1 MVKTALIIQSVDAN
15 GNSYEKLLSNVN
27 PALTDAN
34 ADVVARSLNG
44 LSTHTYVDAIRRDE
58 KSINEALE
66 EAEQDG

>member
-1 MVKTALIIQSVDAN
+1 MVKTTLIIKSNDLN
-15 GNSYEKLLSNVN
+15 GNALEKTISNVN

-34 ADVVARSLNG
+34 ADICARAING
-44 LSTHTYVDAIRRDE
+44 LTTNTYDDTIRRDE